1 MDAAPDAGTSRRP
14 TNKAA
19 EQFLFEFIPV
29 CLTTCRSAANAK
41 VAFERITAARS
52 RGRSPRRRGTSAP
65 SSGRAWRSAAATA
78 CWAAPCSVKGK
89 EPSACR
95 AVHDAAHDVRRS
107 PSYGIV
113 LGASV
118 SPLPLDTVTLNGGA
132 GECSYLIS
140 YLRTGVAG
148 IDDELAND
156 ARTVATIC
164 DPLSS
169 RSERSVT
176 KVKPQVVRN
185 DIRSLCLDRP
195 VAGITEG
202 ALPPTPRVH
211 LPSPRW
217 PPCCAGRD
225 LELAG
230 LREISRLAIAALEK
244 RLSRYDRA
252 RIAEGAGPLW
262 CNFGRFVLG
271 PKTLMLYF
279 ENGIVGTLSDGP
291 QEIALPL
298 AVLAP
303 YFRRDWRAPAPS
315 FDCQQVMTPVE
326 RAICSD
332 VELARSERL
341 SEEKAFVS
349 AISEQRLVPT
359 AAVVS
364 AAALR
369 QASREQLRKVDTVTC
384 GGQPANRIVACL
396 RQLYERR
403 ELAGH

>member
-1 MDAAPDAGTSRRP
+1 
-14 TNKAA
+14 
-19 EQFLFEFIPV
+19 
-29 CLTTCRSAANAK
+29 
-41 VAFERITAARS
+41 
-52 RGRSPRRRGTSAP
+52 
-65 SSGRAWRSAAATA
+65 
-78 CWAAPCSVKGK
+78 
-89 EPSACR
+89 
-95 AVHDAAHDVRRS
+95 
-107 PSYGIV
+107 
-113 LGASV
+113 
-118 SPLPLDTVTLNGGA
+118 
-132 GECSYLIS
+132 
-140 YLRTGVAG
+140 
-148 IDDELAND
+148 
-156 ARTVATIC
+156 
-164 DPLSS
+164 
-169 RSERSVT
+169 
-176 KVKPQVVRN
+176 
-185 DIRSLCLDRP
+185 
-195 VAGITEG
+195 
-202 ALPPTPRVH
+202 
-211 LPSPRW
+211 
-217 PPCCAGRD
+217 
-225 LELAG
+225 
-230 LREISRLAIAALEK
+230 
-244 RLSRYDRA
+244 
-252 RIAEGAGPLW
+252 
-262 CNFGRFVLG
+262 
-271 PKTLMLYF
+271 MLYF